1 MLEFD
6 STSVPKVEFHLYL
19 LIITMEFFDHLLAV
33 LLSFSLVLCIEL
45 LQAYFGPCYC
55 TLCNFSFIA
64 TCSGSST
71 DPIFIVFTFLRFSFA
86 NKDWFDYIFSTIS
99 KPPVQ
104 SFIMS

>member
-1 MLEFD
+1 
-6 STSVPKVEFHLYL
+6 
-19 LIITMEFFDHLLAV
+19 MEFFDHLLAV
-33 LLSFSLVLCIEL
+33 LLLSFILVLCIEL

-64 TCSGSST
+64 TCSGSSA

-86 NKDWFDYIFSTIS
+86 NKDWFDYIFSIIS